1 MKAVSRQPRNAYGNV
16 AVAAKDCCEYVERR
30 GVEMA
35 EEKKEH
41 EGGGKKPAKKHL
53 HEIRSEETEDGHIIH
68 HHTYKAKKGDD
79 KTEPE
84 RKNMAVSSS
93 PDEAGEHVSDQFAMN
108 QAAPDAGAAPPD
120 AGAAPGGA
128 APDAAAA
135 PAAGM

>member
-1 MKAVSRQPRNAYGNV
+1 
-16 AVAAKDCCEYVERR
+16 
-30 GVEMA
+30 MA
-35 EEKKEH
+35 EEKKGE
-41 EGGGKKPAKKHL
+41 EKPKKKHL

-93 PDEAGEHVSDQFAMN
+93 PDEAGEHVGDQFSMN
-108 QAAPDAGAAPPD
+108 QPAADAGAAPDGEP
-120 AGAAPGGA
+120 GAGGA

-135 PAAGM
+135 PSAGM

>member
-1 MKAVSRQPRNAYGNV
+1 
-16 AVAAKDCCEYVERR
+16 
-30 GVEMA
+30 MA
-35 EEKKEH
+35 EEKKE
-41 EGGGKKPAKKHL
+41 EGKKKPAKKHL

-93 PDEAGEHVSDQFAMN
+93 PDEAGEHVTDQFAMN
-108 QAAPDAGAAPPD
+108 QAAPDAGVAPD
-120 AGAAPGGA
+120 AGASPGGG

-135 PAAGM
+135 PSAGM